1 MIHRKLFFAILAG
14 ALYFLA
20 LASGPLGQTGLLLQ
34 GLIFL
39 MLGCAAFCAGLVFSE
54 NSTNS
59 GDSQEGESQIQPVGV
74 RPPDSTHGSDTR
86 NTQAMKEILTG
97 LSVMHHSQDL
107 YERYQCFI
115 QVIENGFNEV
125 FGPCN
130 VTLWCPDKSNDKLVE
145 CVIQPN
151 ISLRNASGEF
161 VDPHMRDR
169 QACEI
174 PLDID
179 IVKKALA
186 TKQPSLVTDVIKQYQ
201 SPGLQPKFDVCIPLF
216 REFGQPV
223 LVMARRINNAGMP
236 FNTEIFLEWVE
247 IIRHFWQQLQATNQR
262 QWRVEHSELDGV
274 LRDQF
279 FLERAESLVTDWS
292 QKNELFSLCVISIG
306 GFRQTLGGQ
315 ADLWRQT
322 TGLFGRSLDESLI
335 NRKEEFLLGRM
346 ADDVFVVLL
355 PRKDRYIAQV
365 CIEQVLD
372 GLGQR
377 IATRCQSERI
387 DNRVMELQWSLADH
401 TDYRDSVATLLSEV
415 YKGLFE
421 TGESDHA
428 IFHRLLADN
437 LCDEVSL

>member
-1 MIHRKLFFAILAG
+1 MIHQKLCFAILVG

-20 LASGPLGQTGLLLQ
+20 LASGPVGHAGLVLQ

-39 MLGCAAFCAGLVFSE
+39 MLACAAFCAGLVFSE
-54 NSTNS
+54 NKIIADN
-59 GDSQEGESQIQPVGV
+59 SQEGASQIEPV
-74 RPPDSTHGSDTR
+74 RALSLESTRESHTK
-86 NTQAMKEILTG
+86 NTHAMKGILTG

-107 YERYQCFI
+107 YERYQCFV

-130 VTLWCPDKSNDKLVE
+130 VTLWCPDKNNDKLVE

-151 ISLRNASGEF
+151 ISIRNGSGEF
-161 VDPHMRDR
+161 AESHFRDR

-186 TKQPSLVTDVIKQYQ
+186 TKQPCLVTNVIKQYQ

-223 LVMARRINNAGMP
+223 LVMARRIKNAGTP
-236 FNTEIFLEWVE
+236 FSTEVFLEWVE

-279 FLERAESLVTDWS
+279 FLERAESLVSDWN
-292 QKNELFSLCVISIG
+292 QKNELFSLCVVSIG

-315 ADLWRQT
+315 ADLWRRM
-322 TGLFGRSLDESLI
+322 TGLFGRSLDESLV

-365 CIEQVLD
+365 CFEQVLD
-372 GLGQR
+372 GLSQM
-377 IATRCQSERI
+377 ITARCESERI
-387 DNRVMELQWSLADH
+387 YNRVMELQWSLADH
-401 TDYRDSVATLLSEV
+401 TDYRGSVATLLSEI

-428 IFHRLLADN
+428 KFHRLLADN